1 MAKETTIKPN
11 TVLIRPRITEKA
23 ALQSNI
29 SNVYAFEVTKGA
41 TKASITASIKE
52 AFKVTPLKI
61 RMVAIPKKRVFV
73 RGKWGVKGGGKKA
86 YIYLK
91 KGDKIE

>member
-1 MAKETTIKPN
+1 MAKDTIKPN
-11 TVLIRPRITEKA
+11 TALLRPRITEKA
-23 ALQSNI
+23 ALQSA
-29 SNVYAFEVTKGA
+29 SANVYAFEVTKGA
-41 TKASITASIKE
+41 TKKSIMASVKD
-52 AFKVTPLKI
+52 AFKVTPLKV